1 MEDVRSDILQRK
13 LVKSSDYIL
22 REKTIPFDFAN
33 QPMPAVD
40 IADIMRYNMIYHK
53 GIGLAAPQ
61 IGYNYSIFA
70 VGNPDIEESVL
81 VFFNP
86 TIVNYSEEFVKLK
99 EGCVS
104 FPNLFLNLKRPN
116 EIRMRYT
123 GATGI
128 TETSK
133 FTGMTA
139 RIIQHEYDHLNGIIF
154 HRLANSFHLNK
165 AKLKQKSINRRKKN
179 VT

>member
-1 MEDVRSDILQRK
+1 MSDKFRNLIDK
-13 LVKSSDYIL
+13 NSITL

-33 QPMPAVD
+33 PPMNAVD
-40 IADIMRYNMIYHK
+40 IADIMRYNMIYHR

-70 VGNPDIEESVL
+70 VGNPDVEESVL

-86 TIVNYSEEFVKLK
+86 SIVHYSDELIKFK

-104 FPNLFLNLKRPN
+104 FPGLFLNLKRPN

-123 GATGI
+123 GATGM

-139 RIIQHEYDHLNGIIF
+139 RIIQHEYDHLNGITF
-154 HRLANSFHLNK
+154 DTLVSQFHLNK
-165 AKLKQKSINRRKKN
+165 AKKKQKFINRRKNN
-179 VT
+179 VARLG